1 MNETLIHDFTAA
13 MSLDQEWSVTEAAS
27 VVWWP
32 WMFAQRLEIQPPLF
46 REGMSLHRT
55 TVSTDVH
62 VAEFPTEQ
70 AALEYANAL
79 NRASTLAAVLA
90 EKMPESKGKGL
101 RFTFTCR
108 SATTLH
114 QQALDFNW
122 RLLKIAAVL
131 QLDLATNIVSA
142 QRSACPD
149 DSWRALVA
157 TSSPPHG
164 FVRELPDEMTL
175 AAMSLCRQTAL
186 QPNGFSGTFERTRAI
201 LERLPNKM
209 SDDSLTAN
217 ESTLSI
223 SGKRSGQRFALM
235 LRADIPHP
243 RYGQGLLCLLFM
255 QDSRISPMQ
264 AMALNRELT
273 GRAPLPGGFGAWVS
287 DENGQAAWNC
297 FVPAFAFEPS
307 VLPNMASHGL
317 ALAHAAASLLEV
329 G

>member
-1 MNETLIHDFTAA
+1 MNETLIRDFTAA

-32 WMFAQRLEIQPPLF
+32 WMFAQRLEIQPPLQH
-46 REGMSLHRT
+46 EGMSLHRT
-55 TVSTDVH
+55 TVSTDMH

-79 NRASTLAAVLA
+79 NMAATFAAVLG
-90 EKMPESKGKGL
+90 ERMPEGKNQGV

-122 RLLKIAAVL
+122 RLLKMAAVF
-131 QLDLATNIVSA
+131 QLDLATNIVTA

-149 DSWRALVA
+149 DSWRTLVA
-157 TSSPPHG
+157 TSTPPHG

-175 AAMSLCRQTAL
+175 AAMSLCRQTAS
-186 QPNGFSGTFERTRAI
+186 QPNRFSETFLRTKAV

-209 SDDSLTAN
+209 PDDSLDAN
-217 ESTLSI
+217 ASTLTI
-223 SGKRSGQRFALM
+223 RGKRSGQRFSLI
-235 LRADIPHP
+235 LRADTPHP
-243 RYGQGLLCLLFM
+243 RYGHGLLCLLFM
-255 QDSRISPMQ
+255 QDSSISPVQ

-273 GRAPLPGGFGAWVS
+273 GRAALPGGLGAWVS
-287 DENGQAAWNC
+287 DQEGQAVWNC

-307 VLPNMASHGL
+307 VLPTMASHGI
-317 ALAHAAASLLEV
+317 ALAQWVAARLEIE
-329 G
+329 